1 MKSKV
6 SYKKC
11 LYCPVIHKF
20 LKEFLNYYDLRRKI
34 KPKDKAK
41 IEQLKHSIKTMSAIL
56 RVNGTFSE
64 TDKLYWDLLNMN
76 MDMSIVPNGLCD
88 CIHSINYIVSQLK
101 ILFYKQNNDYEV
113 LYELKKNG
121 ISILSEMSKCLA
133 QNNIDTYCLSE
144 DEKKWD
150 KKYKLSIGFTF
161 NDDEY
166 EDDPKDEAID
176 KANKTYD
183 NFRSIVID
191 YCNSNIQYQYCLP
204 ELGYD
209 KALNNCQPQDNSNE
223 HPLMVKRVLDL
234 NDGNYEMICN
244 YLEQAPKA
252 FPKILKRIMNY
263 QGLGYSDVADL
274 WVGTK
279 KPSPSSIKKLTDP
292 QSKTNRLTP
301 EDYKVLQRILL
312 VSESVLRDGKGTL
325 YGNWKIALDEA
336 NNDTFTESLS
346 KDTELFNT
354 ATEQRIN
361 KLKKNPATSKIFN
374 SEYKLESD
382 KKGFTTELIKGR
394 IRDLISQ
401 SDEDYNAMLTEND
414 NFFFAEPINL
424 YLYQE
429 NDEYVVGEEES
440 YFDIHAAYEDLKN
453 PTEFELI
460 LSLIEQKQRKE
471 LNNE

>member
-1 MKSKV
+1 MKRKV

-11 LYCPVIHKF
+11 LYCPVMHKF

-41 IEQLKHSIKTMSAIL
+41 IEQLKHSIKTLSAIL
-56 RVNGTFSE
+56 RLNGTSSE
-64 TDKLYWDLLNMN
+64 ANQLYWDLLNKN
-76 MDMSIVPNGLCD
+76 MDMSNVANDFFD
-88 CIHSINYIVSQLK
+88 CIYNINYVVSQLRF
-101 ILFYKQNNDYEV
+101 LFDKGNNDYEV
-113 LYELKKNG
+113 LCELEKNG
-121 ISILSEMSKCLA
+121 ISILSEMSNCLI
-133 QNNIDTYCLSE
+133 QNNIDTYCLTK

-150 KKYKLSIGFTF
+150 KNYKRSMGLTF
-161 NDDEY
+161 DDE
-166 EDDPKDEAID
+166 DNPKDEAVD
-176 KANKTYD
+176 KANDTYD
-183 NFRSIVID
+183 NFRSIFID
-191 YCNSNIQYQYCLP
+191 YCNSKIQYQYCLP
-204 ELGYD
+204 DLGYD
-209 KALNNCQPQDNSNE
+209 KVLNNCQPQDNCNE
-223 HPLMVKRVLDL
+223 HPLIVKRVLAL
-234 NDGNYEMICN
+234 NEGYYEIICN
-244 YLEQAPKA
+244 YLEHAPKA

-292 QSKTNRLTP
+292 QSKTNRLKP
-301 EDYKVLQRILL
+301 EDFKVLQRILL
-312 VSESVLRDGKGTL
+312 VSESVLRDGKGIL
-325 YGNWKIALDEA
+325 YGNWRIALDEA

-361 KLKKNPATSKIFN
+361 KLKKNPATSIIFN
-374 SEYKLESD
+374 SEYIRESD
-382 KKGFTTELIKGR
+382 IKGFTTELIKGR

-429 NDEYVVGEEES
+429 NDEYLVGEEDES

-460 LSLIEQKQRKE
+460 LSLIEQKQREE